1 MIFSKNSK
9 INEEREQKKK
19 WILAQINL
27 IIQGKGYKLSN
38 LEIYPE
44 HFGNVIV
51 ELSNDKL
58 TLRFFQDR
66 DDIYMDKK
74 LSGSIHWSDQQL
86 IVSHS
91 ENTGDGYNTLIK
103 AIEQIIK

>member
-1 MIFSKNSK
+1 MISLK
-9 INEEREQKKK
+9 INENREKEKK
-19 WILAQINL
+19 WILAQIDL
-27 IIQGKGYKLSN
+27 IIQGKGYRLSN

-44 HFGNVIV
+44 HFGNAVV

-74 LSGSIHWSDQQL
+74 LSGSTHWSDQQL

-91 ENTGDGYNTLIK
+91 ENTGCGYDTLIK
-103 AIEQIIK
+103 AIKQVIN